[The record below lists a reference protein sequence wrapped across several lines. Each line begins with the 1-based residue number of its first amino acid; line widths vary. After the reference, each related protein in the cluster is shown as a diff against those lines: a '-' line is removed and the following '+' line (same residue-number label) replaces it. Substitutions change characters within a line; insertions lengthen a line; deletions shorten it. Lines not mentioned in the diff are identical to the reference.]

1 MPDASARAV
10 LPAATGVLNL
20 RWSEGFIEAA
30 VEAGLGDAVVCPGS
44 RSAPLALAI
53 HRAPLR
59 AHVALDERAGAYFAL
74 GLAKASRRPVL
85 VLCTSGT
92 AAANFFPAVLEAHH
106 ARVPL
111 LLLTADR
118 PPELRDTGAP
128 QTVDQLKLF
137 GDRVRWFCEA
147 GTPSPGPEALRYAA
161 SLGRRAVA
169 AAWGVPAGPVH
180 VNFAFREPLVPEPE
194 ALGAANATPAGAAGT
209 MSAASS
215 PPDPPEGPHP
225 SPRVV
230 ARIAKILRSRRRG
243 LILCGPDDALP
254 EFADAVRALAEA
266 TGYPVLAD
274 PASGVRYGGR
284 EHSHV
289 HGAYDAFLRS
299 PAFAAREAPE
309 VLLQFG
315 AAPTSKA
322 FHLYAARHAE
332 AIGIGVDAAGAWRDP
347 ARRAREV
354 VAADPTAFARAL
366 AAALAKGSEPLPGWN
381 ESFARADGAARRALA
396 EFRRADPA
404 FDEGRV
410 IAALA
415 EAAPDGAALYV
426 GNSMPV
432 RDLDLFV
439 PSLSKRL
446 RVLAN
451 RGTSGIDGVVSSAL
465 GASAAVDVPLLAV
478 VGDLS
483 FHHDLNG
490 LSALREGRARATVV
504 IVNNDGGGIFSF
516 LPIANHEDTFERFFG
531 TPHGVDFG
539 PACAAFGVPF
549 TRPATWDALRAS
561 VAGSLAERRSEV
573 IEVRTDRRENRERH
587 EEAWRAVIRAVDEA
601 GA

>member
-1 MPDASARAV
+1 MPDASARTV
-10 LPAATGVLNL
+10 LPAATGALNL
-20 RWSEGFIEAA
+20 RWSEHFIDAA
-30 VEAGLGDAVVCPGS
+30 VEAGVREAVVCPGS

-147 GTPSPGPEALRYAA
+147 GAPSSEPEALRYVA

-169 AAWGVPAGPVH
+169 AAWSVPAGPVH
-180 VNFAFREPLVPEPE
+180 VNVAFREPLVPEPE
-194 ALGAANATPAGAAGT
+194 TLGSGDAPRAGDAGAAGAA
-209 MSAASS
+209 AASPG
-215 PPDPPEGPHP
+215 PPDGPHP

-230 ARIAKILRSRRRG
+230 ERIAKLLRSRRRG
-243 LILCGPDDALP
+243 LILCGPDDAP
-254 EFADAVRALAEA
+254 SEFADGVTALAEA
-266 TGYPVLAD
+266 TGYPILAD
-274 PASGVRYGGR
+274 PASGVRYGGP

-299 PAFAAREAPE
+299 PSFAAREAPE
-309 VLLQFG
+309 VVLQFG
-315 AAPTSKA
+315 AALTSKA
-322 FHLYAARHAE
+322 YHLYAARHAE

-354 VAADPTAFARAL
+354 VAADPAAFARAL

-381 ESFARADGAARRALA
+381 ESFARADAAAGRALA
-396 EFRRADPA
+396 EFRRTDPA
-404 FDEGRV
+404 FDEGRL

-415 EAAPDGAALYV
+415 DAVPDGATLYV
-426 GNSMPV
+426 GNSMPI

-439 PSLSKRL
+439 PSLPKRL

-465 GASAAVDVPLLAV
+465 GASAAAEVPLLVV

-490 LSALREGRARATVV
+490 LSALREGRARATIV
-504 IVNNDGGGIFSF
+504 IVNNNGGGIFSF
-516 LPIANHEDTFERFFG
+516 LPIAQHETTFERFFG

-539 PACAAFGVPF
+539 PACAAYGVPF
-549 TRPATWDALRAS
+549 ARPATWEALRS
-561 VAGSLAERRSEV
+561 CVAGSLAERRSEV
-573 IEVRTDRRENRERH
+573 IEVRTERHENRERH

-601 GA
+601 GT